1 MEPTYYFELIHQSKK
16 SAARVGKIHTPHG
29 IINTPCFV
37 PVGTNAAVK
46 AVDSQLMEQLDLPL
60 IFCNTYHLIIQPGT
74 NTVKQAGGLHQ
85 FMNRT
90 KPIITDSGGFQVLS
104 LAYGSVHDEL
114 KSRGTKKLDS
124 TVLSVTE
131 DGILFRSYKDG
142 SPILLTPE
150 SSIQAQKDFGA
161 DIILPLDELPPYHTS
176 PAQLRVSFDRTHR
189 WQKRSLEE
197 HLRHPQQQ
205 ALFAIIHGSVDP
217 QLRIESTRFVASL
230 PFDGYTIG
238 GSFGKDHQEMFH
250 MLTQLM
256 PHIPTDKPRH
266 LLGMGENKSI
276 ESIIKL
282 GIDSFDSSYP
292 TRCAR
297 HGLLFTSNGPV
308 KILNAHHKNNFT
320 PIDASCTCYTCTHY
334 TCAYLQ
340 HLFKAHELSAY
351 HLATIHNLHFISQ
364 LINHYRT
371 LILNDEL

>member
-16 SAARVGKIHTPHG
+16 SSARVGRIHTKHG
-29 IINTPCFV
+29 TIDTPCFV

-46 AVDSQLMEQLDLPL
+46 AVDSQLMELLDLPL

-74 NTVKQAGGLHQ
+74 AAVKQSGGLHA
-85 FMNRT
+85 FMNRS
-90 KPIITDSGGFQVLS
+90 KPIITDSGGFQALS

-124 TVLSVTE
+124 TILSITE

-142 SPILLTPE
+142 APILLTPE
-150 SSIQAQKDFGA
+150 SSIHAQKDLGA

-176 PAQLRVSFDRTHR
+176 PAQLKIAFDRTHR
-189 WQKRSLEE
+189 WQERSLQE
-197 HLRHPQQQ
+197 HLHNPQYQ
-205 ALFAIIHGSVDP
+205 AIFAIIHGGVDP
-217 QLRIESTRFVASL
+217 QLRVESTRLLANL
-230 PFDGYTIG
+230 PFDGFTIG
-238 GSFGKDHQEMFH
+238 GSFGKDHQEMFS
-250 MLTQLM
+250 MLSQLM
-256 PHIPTDKPRH
+256 PHVPTTKPRH

-297 HGLLFTSNGPV
+297 HGLLFTNNGSV
-308 KILNAHHKNNFT
+308 KILNARHKNNFL
-320 PIDASCTCYTCTHY
+320 PIDPSCTCYTCTHY

-351 HLATIHNLHFISQ
+351 QLATIHNLHFIAQ
-364 LINHYRT
+364 LMDEYRQR
-371 LILNDEL
+371 ILSNAL